1 MREKGPEAPVG
12 YADMTTA
19 SAIGL
24 PLTAIEPRITAAIFG
39 GVLVYE
45 ALIEAARQRD
55 ERVGLAGVADQGTA
69 AVFADPVATGQ
80 GGDHGGAMAGLAS
93 KSKSSYLG
101 GGTRR
106 RAAAARRAG
115 RV

>member
-55 ERVGLAGVADQGTA
+55 ERVGL
-69 AVFADPVATGQ
+69 
-80 GGDHGGAMAGLAS
+80 
-93 KSKSSYLG
+93 

-115 RV
+115 GPGLRIRP